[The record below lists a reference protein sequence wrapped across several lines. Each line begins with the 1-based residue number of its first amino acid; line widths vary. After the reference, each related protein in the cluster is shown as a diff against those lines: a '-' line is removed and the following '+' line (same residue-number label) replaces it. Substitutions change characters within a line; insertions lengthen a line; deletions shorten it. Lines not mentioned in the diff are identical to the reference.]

1 MRATLRFYAELNDF
15 LPPRE
20 RFADV
25 HHEAPV
31 SASAKDIIEAHG
43 VPHTEVDLVLAN
55 GESVDFGYQVA
66 DGDRLA
72 VYPVFEAF
80 DIAPLT
86 RVRPEPLRDTRFVL
100 DVHLGRLA
108 RYLRLAGLDTRYSND
123 ATDTELATASARER
137 RILLTRDQGLLKRT
151 AVTHGHYVRETA
163 PARQF
168 AEVVRR
174 FDLRRQVRPFTRC
187 TCCNAGLEAVEK
199 ADVLPD
205 VPERSRLHYDTFLR
219 CTGCRRVY
227 WRGSHAVKLE
237 QALARALETGP
248 LR

>member
-1 MRATLRFYAELNDF
+1 VRATLRFYAELNDF
-15 LPPRE
+15 LAPRQ
-20 RFADV
+20 RFAV
-25 HHEAPV
+25 VGHEAPV
-31 SASAKDIIEAHG
+31 PASAKDVIEAHG

-66 DGDRLA
+66 EGDRLA

-80 DIAPLT
+80 DVGPLT

-108 RYLRLAGLDTRYSND
+108 RYLRLAGLDTRYSNT
-123 ATDTELATASARER
+123 ATDTELAEASARER
-137 RILLTRDQGLLKRT
+137 RILLTRDQGLLKRA

-163 PARQF
+163 PALQF
-168 AEVVRR
+168 GEVVRR
-174 FDLRRQVRPFTRC
+174 FDLRRQLRPFTRC

-199 ADVLPD
+199 ADVSAD
-205 VPERSRLHYDTFLR
+205 VPERSRRHFDAFLR

-237 QALARALETGP
+237 QALARALRSDP
-248 LR
+248 LS